1 LAKTKNTTTDTNST
15 NLTKETLPPSPI
27 PELETKKP
35 NEFYIPR
42 NYSRSQVQP
51 LWTTSPNNSSTRKY
65 TSDAISKLLLHPY
78 NSYKELQNV
87 SNYLLYTSSA
97 YNNFLDYLGNALT
110 WDYVLSCEDI
120 EKVNKTTVENR
131 YIESARTVY
140 KINVKSI
147 FSAMLKRVLAN
158 GETYFYNMT
167 DNSNSII
174 VEIDSNIC
182 QLAQIDNNNIW
193 RYYVNLSL
201 INPIN
206 IFEFPQEIQ
215 DAYNKWQ
222 DGGKSKKKI
231 MIDGFELPEY
241 LYPVSDKGFAIFAH
255 MRKTQH
261 DYPYLAHMF
270 EDLNDLES
278 DKSYMNDYIKESNIK
293 LIHMKVPTDKDSGL
307 PLMDKDIVQ
316 VYHDSAKEHLPSNVA
331 PLTNP
336 FDTESIALDK
346 SQSTAI
352 NLVEHSTKVIMQD
365 SGISD
370 TIFNANSTNGLKY
383 ATLAD
388 ATKLYCLF
396 YFFENFVNLQIKQ
409 YKSKIKFLR
418 INYYNQ
424 LEWHERFYADV
435 QAGGSR
441 SLFAVTGGIEPY
453 DIINL
458 AKTEKAIGMDDLL
471 EPKINASQQSG
482 KEEKDNGRPNK
493 KEDEKEDSTIVVDG
507 YR

>member
-1 LAKTKNTTTDTNST
+1 MSKSKKSIKNNKINNKILKEQ
-15 NLTKETLPPSPI
+15 NLEI
-27 PELETKKP
+27 QKP

-42 NYSRSQVQP
+42 NYARSMVQP
-51 LWTTSPNNSSTRKY
+51 LWSITPNNSITRLYK
-65 TSDAISKLLLHPY
+65 TEQISKLLLHPY

-87 SNYLLYTSSA
+87 SNYLLYTSSV
-97 YNNFLDYLGNALT
+97 YNNFLDYLANALT
-110 WDYVLSCEDI
+110 FDYVLQCEEID
-120 EKVNKTTVENR
+120 KVNKNTIENR
-131 YIESARTVY
+131 YIESAKIVY

-147 FSAMLKRVLAN
+147 FPTMLKRVLTN
-158 GETYFYNMT
+158 GEIYFYNMS
-167 DNSNSII
+167 DKENNII
-174 VEIDSNIC
+174 VEIDSDIC

-201 INPIN
+201 INSTKAYELP
-206 IFEFPQEIQ
+206 EEIYN
-215 DAYNKWQ
+215 AYKQWV
-222 DGGKSKKKI
+222 DGGKSKNKKE
-231 MIDGFELPEY
+231 IDGITIPDY
-241 LYPVSDKGFAIFAH
+241 LYLVSDKGFAIFVH

-278 DKSYMNDYIKESNIK
+278 DKLYMNEFIKDNNIK
-293 LIHMKVPTDKDSGL
+293 LIHQKIPTNPDSGM
-307 PLMDKDIVQ
+307 PLMEKGIIQ
-316 VYHDSAKEHLPSNVA
+316 SYHDSTKEYLPSNVS

-336 FDTESIALDK
+336 FEIQSITLDK

-352 NLVEHSTKVIMQD
+352 NLVEHSNKVVMQD
-365 SGISD
+365 SGISE

-409 YKSKIKFLR
+409 YKCKIKFLR

-424 LEWHERFYADV
+424 LDWHERYYADV

>member
-1 LAKTKNTTTDTNST
+1 LAKTKNTTTKDTIQQS
-15 NLTKETLPPSPI
+15 PSSI
-27 PELETKKP
+27 PEETPKP
-35 NEFYIPR
+35 NEFFVPR
-42 NYSRSQVQP
+42 NFARSQVQP

-65 TSDAISKLLLHPY
+65 TSDAIGKLLLHPY
-78 NSYKELQNV
+78 SSYKELQNI

-97 YNNFLDYLGNALT
+97 YNNFLDYLANALT
-110 WDYVLSCEDI
+110 WDYVLACEDL
-120 EKVNKTTVENR
+120 EKVNKTTIENR
-131 YIESARTVY
+131 YIESAKTVY
-140 KINVKSI
+140 KINVKAI

-158 GETYFYNMT
+158 GETYFYNLT

-182 QLAQIDNNNIW
+182 QLAQIDSNNIW
-193 RYYVNLSL
+193 RYYINLSF
-201 INPIN
+201 INSANLLELP
-206 IFEFPQEIQ
+206 EEIQ
-215 DAYNKWQ
+215 TAYKKWI
-222 DGGKSKKKI
+222 DNGKPKKKVL
-231 MIDGFELPEY
+231 IDGFELPEY
-241 LYPVSDKGFAIFAH
+241 LYPVSDKGFAIFIH

-278 DKSYMNDYIKESNIK
+278 DKTYMNDYIKENNIK

-307 PLMDKDIVQ
+307 PLMDKDVMQI
-316 VYHDSAKEHLPSNVA
+316 YHDSAKEHLPSNVA

-336 FDTESIALDK
+336 FTVESIALDK

-388 ATKLYCLF
+388 ATKLYPLF

-409 YKSKIKFLR
+409 YKCKIKFLR

-482 KEEKDNGRPNK
+482 IENDNGRPKK
-493 KEDEKEDSTIVVDG
+493 KEDKASDSTNKVNEYD
-507 YR
+507 